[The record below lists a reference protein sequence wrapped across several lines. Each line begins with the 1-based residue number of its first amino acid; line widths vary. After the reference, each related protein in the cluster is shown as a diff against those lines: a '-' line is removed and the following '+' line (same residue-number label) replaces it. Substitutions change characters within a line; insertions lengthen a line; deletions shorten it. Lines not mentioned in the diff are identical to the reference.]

1 MNDYKSNKDRLR
13 KILFYKKMNDLL
25 DLINT
30 TQLQSKR
37 DKHIKHFTVSMA
49 QSIENDIFIIN
60 KTSN

>member
-1 MNDYKSNKDRLR
+1 
-13 KILFYKKMNDLL
+13 MNDLL

-60 KTSN
+60 KTFN